1 MFFEGVGWWG
11 VARGVGVGV
20 ERIMGVTFILLIL
33 HLIPSSNILFVW
45 SYAFGLGMPFNK
57 NPIRAY
63 VSLFP
68 VTEVQ

>member
-1 MFFEGVGWWG
+1 M
-11 VARGVGVGV
+11 GV